1 MLFRSLALCRSVV
14 AQGSRALP
22 ADFVV
27 ISVLAILLLAPLAAR
42 FDLSDITQLF
52 AASIVLIAGLTLP
65 HMIVSHGLGNAP
77 TQL

>member
-1 MLFRSLALCRSVV
+1 V
-14 AQGSRALP
+14 AKGSRALP

-27 ISVLAILLLAPLAAR
+27 ISVLAMLLLAPLAAR

-77 TQL
+77 TQQPKREQR

>member
-1 MLFRSLALCRSVV
+1 M
-14 AQGSRALP
+14 
-22 ADFVV
+22 
-27 ISVLAILLLAPLAAR
+27 LLLAPLAAR

-77 TQL
+77 TQQPKREQR